1 MIRRLADKVASRGYF
16 VVLPDF
22 FREDP
27 FLPAEGPNIIA
38 GLDKW
43 WVKHTPVSA
52 SFCDPGLL
60 DTYISESQVKLIVSG
75 RRRKKK
81 VPSELLL
88 MVSLP
93 STVELYANSLS
104 LGSCLTPKK

>member
-1 MIRRLADKVASRGYF
+1 LLVIRRLADKVASRGYF

-22 FREDP
+22 FRGDP

-43 WVKHTPVSA
+43 WVRHTPVSA

-75 RRRKKK
+75 RRRRRRRRRKRF
-81 VPSELLL
+81 LL
-88 MVSLP
+88 SFF
-93 STVELYANSLS
+93 
-104 LGSCLTPKK
+104 

>member
-1 MIRRLADKVASRGYF
+1 MARRGYF

-75 RRRKKK
+75 RRK
-81 VPSELLL
+81 E
-88 MVSLP
+88 
-93 STVELYANSLS
+93 EEEDEE
-104 LGSCLTPKK
+104 GSF